1 MKMTSLAAAVVR
13 SLRDLGTPRPGET
26 VVVALSGGADSVA
39 LLDALHETGRR
50 QGFRV
55 VAAHLDHGL
64 RSSSATDAAFC
75 RNLCGR
81 FGVPLHV
88 GTADVR
94 GRAARDGAGLEAAA
108 REERYAFLHLVAESE
123 TASAIALAH
132 TRDDQAETF
141 LLRLLRGAGS
151 AGLGAMRMRAGR
163 LIRPLLEVGR
173 QEVLEHL
180 RAHGLEWREDET
192 NADMR
197 FARNRVRHELLPYLE
212 RHFNPGVRE
221 TLARTAA
228 LLSDE
233 HEGVAERARELYRQA
248 SRRGPEGVLLDGAML
263 SGAPRPLARQV
274 VRAALLEAG
283 GLRQVKAAHVERILD
298 VSGRAGRSGR
308 RLPLP
313 GGREAVFRF
322 GRVRIGARAQA
333 GEACT

>member
-1 MKMTSLAAAVVR
+1 MKMTSLAVAVVR
-13 SLRDLGTPRPGET
+13 SLQDLGTPRPGET

-55 VAAHLDHGL
+55 VAAHLYHGL
-64 RSSSATDAAFC
+64 RPAAAMDAAFC
-75 RNLCGR
+75 GNLCAR
-81 FGVPLHV
+81 FGIPIHV
-88 GTADVR
+88 GLADVR
-94 GRAARDGAGLEAAA
+94 GRAGRDGAGLEAAA
-108 REERYAFLHLVAESE
+108 REERYAFLQRVAESE
-123 TASAIALAH
+123 AAGAIAVAH

-151 AGLGAMRMRAGR
+151 AGLGSMRARGGR

-173 QEVLEHL
+173 REVLEHL
-180 RAHGLEWREDET
+180 RARGLEWREDET

-248 SRRGPEGVLLDGAML
+248 SRRGPEGVLLDGAAL
-263 SGAPRPLARQV
+263 SRAPRPLARQV

-283 GLRQVKAAHVERILD
+283 GLRQVKAAHVERILE
-298 VSGRAGRSGR
+298 VSSRAGRSGR

-322 GRVRIGARAQA
+322 GQVRIGARDEA
-333 GEACT
+333 GEARS